1 MMTPVTD
8 GSSQAGVK
16 LGASA
21 EAYTTATAKPVPSHI
36 CNLYHS
42 LQQCQIFNHVAASEH
57 DTVLNFTVLQV
68 NYLVKKKCSASGACE
83 PSGDEL

>member
-1 MMTPVTD
+1 MTTPVTD

-42 LQQCQIFNHVAASEH
+42 LQQCQIFNPLSKARDRTHTLTEVP
-57 DTVLNFTVLQV
+57 L
-68 NYLVKKKCSASGACE
+68 G
-83 PSGDEL
+83 P

>member
-1 MMTPVTD
+1 MTTPVTD

-42 LQQCQIFNHVAASEH
+42 LQQCQIFNPLSKARDQTHTLTEVP
-57 DTVLNFTVLQV
+57 L
-68 NYLVKKKCSASGACE
+68 G
-83 PSGDEL
+83 P